1 MSDLDSAVKDLIQ
14 AFKEFNKNSTSPYDT
29 QAEVKRVEG
38 DIAWV
43 HIPGGVDETPVRM
56 TVNAEV
62 GDNVQVRV
70 FSGDAFL
77 VGNGTAPPT
86 NDKKANQALANIKV
100 VSDVADAA
108 FMTLDEM
115 RGAAQE
121 AGTTLTQIYQDAVDA
136 KESAG
141 EAQESATQAA
151 EAASEASTAA
161 EDAKTNANIAQQSAE
176 TAVTQL
182 SIIENVVGVLDLL
195 SKHGTYT
202 QITDTDAV
210 AENGKWYFTRSGAG
224 TTTNPYTYA
233 VANLNVGDSVTGY
246 YELTDIDE
254 AITNYVSSHLA
265 LTDDG
270 LSLQQDG
277 SDYRLLIST
286 DGLKIIGANGAIVA
300 SYGTETTIGSA
311 TGFNVKITG
320 SELGFYQ
327 GAQRVAYINNNQLY
341 ITQSV
346 VLQQMDL
353 GIPVANGG
361 LGQWSWKVHPNAQ
374 SPSRNNLNLKWIG

>member
-1 MSDLDSAVKDLIQ
+1 MVDDIAVQ
-14 AFKEFNKNSTSPYDT
+14 EFVDALSSPPQNTITTYNGVVSRIDNEGVVWVRLAGSNNETPTASTS
-29 QAEVKRVEG
+29 AEVE
-38 DIAWV
+38 
-43 HIPGGVDETPVRM
+43 
-56 TVNAEV
+56 
-62 GDNVQVRV
+62 
-70 FSGDAFL
+70 SGDDVTVEWRNNKL
-77 VGNGTAPPT
+77 YIGGNYSNPSAGSIRVDAVQQAAQV
-86 NDKKANQALANIKV
+86 ANQAAANA
-100 VSDVADAA
+100 VADAGVA
-108 FMTLDEM
+108 
-115 RGAAQE
+115 RSAAQQAQATAE
-121 AGTTLTQIYQDAVDA
+121 AVEGIAIRAEQ
-136 KESAG
+136 
-141 EAQESATQAA
+141 SATDAQSSADSA
-151 EAASEASTAA
+151 RSSANTAL
-161 EDAKTNANIAQQSAE
+161 D
-176 TAVTQL
+176 QL
-182 SIIENVVGVLDLL
+182 GIIENVVGVLDLL
-195 SKHGTYT
+195 SKHGTYSE
-202 QITDTDAV
+202 ITDTEAV

-224 TTTNPYTYA
+224 TATNPYTYA

-286 DGLKIIGANGAIVA
+286 DGLKIIGANGATVA
-300 SYGTETTIGSA
+300 SYGTETTIGNA

-320 SELGFYQ
+320 TELGFYQ

>member
-1 MSDLDSAVKDLIQ
+1 M
-14 AFKEFNKNSTSPYDT
+14 P
-29 QAEVKRVEG
+29 
-38 DIAWV
+38 DI
-43 HIPGGVDETPVRM
+43 
-56 TVNAEV
+56 
-62 GDNVQVRV
+62 
-70 FSGDAFL
+70 
-77 VGNGTAPPT
+77 
-86 NDKKANQALANIKV
+86 KAQNQTALASVKAIY
-100 VSDVADAA
+100 DAA
-108 FMTLDEM
+108 EEANTLLDGM
-115 RGAAQE
+115 QTAAEQ
-121 AGTTLTQIYQDAVDA
+121 AGTTLNGIYQDAKDA
-136 KESAG
+136 QQSASD
-141 EAQESATQAA
+141 AQESADNARSSASAA
-151 EAASEASTAA
+151 L
-161 EDAKTNANIAQQSAE
+161 D
-176 TAVTQL
+176 QL
-182 SIIENVVGVLDLL
+182 SVVENVVGVLDLL

-277 SDYRLLIST
+277 SDYRLMIST
-286 DGLKIIGANGAIVA
+286 DGLKIIGANGATVA

-320 SELGFYQ
+320 TELGFYQ

>member
-1 MSDLDSAVKDLIQ
+1 MA
-14 AFKEFNKNSTSPYDT
+14 
-29 QAEVKRVEG
+29 
-38 DIAWV
+38 DI
-43 HIPGGVDETPVRM
+43 
-56 TVNAEV
+56 
-62 GDNVQVRV
+62 
-70 FSGDAFL
+70 
-77 VGNGTAPPT
+77 
-86 NDKKANQALANIKV
+86 KAQNQTALASVKAIY
-100 VSDVADAA
+100 DAA
-108 FMTLDEM
+108 EEANTLLDGM
-115 RGAAQE
+115 QTAAEQ
-121 AGTTLTQIYQDAVDA
+121 AGTTLTEIYADA
-136 KESAG
+136 EN
-141 EAQESATQAA
+141 AQESADVARTS
-151 EAASEASTAA
+151 AS
-161 EDAKTNANIAQQSAE
+161 NALN
-176 TAVTQL
+176 QL
-182 SIIENVVGVLDLL
+182 SVVESVVGVLDLL
-195 SKHGTYT
+195 SKHGTYSE
-202 QITDTDAV
+202 ITDTDAV

-224 TTTNPYTYA
+224 TTANPYTYA

-246 YELTDIDE
+246 YELTDIDQ

-277 SDYRLLIST
+277 SDYRILIST
-286 DGLKIIGANGAIVA
+286 NGLKIIGANGATVA

-374 SPSRNNLNLKWIG
+374 SPQRNNLNLKWIG